1 MVEFNR
7 LQLWNGFFCDKAAQM
22 YKASLRWN
30 RDAKNSVN
38 MFDIN
43 EEQAVVRFR
52 ITMAEFS
59 A

>member
-1 MVEFNR
+1 
-7 LQLWNGFFCDKAAQM
+7 
-22 YKASLRWN
+22 
-30 RDAKNSVN
+30 

>member
-1 MVEFNR
+1 
-7 LQLWNGFFCDKAAQM
+7 M